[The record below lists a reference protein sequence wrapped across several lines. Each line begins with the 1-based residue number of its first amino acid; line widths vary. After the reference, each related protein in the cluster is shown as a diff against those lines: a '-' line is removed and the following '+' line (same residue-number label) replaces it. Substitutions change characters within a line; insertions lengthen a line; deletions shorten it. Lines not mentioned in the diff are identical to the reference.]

1 MNPRYS
7 EQKKNFTYGTG
18 GFTVTSFDC
27 IINGSIKLHNFGR
40 YKRVEENK
48 KTLAQYF
55 ESIPYLDPQHLKNP
69 KRFFRDEII
78 LV

>member
-27 IINGSIKLHNFGR
+27 MFITQIILILKNIGLLLLLLTTIIINQNQSV
-40 YKRVEENK
+40 RVNNLNLN
-48 KTLAQYF
+48 T
-55 ESIPYLDPQHLKNP
+55 
-69 KRFFRDEII
+69 EIYI
-78 LV
+78 VY